1 MLLSQ
6 WCWFSR
12 SVMSDSV
19 QPYGQGSSVHGVFQA
34 RILEWVVFSFSSGT
48 SWPRD
53 QTQVSCIAGNL
64 LHCRQILYWLSH
76 HYHSNNRT
84 NRDSVLRSK
93 DITLPT
99 KSIIVKAMIFP
110 VVMHGC
116 ESWTIKKAGML
127 KNWCL
132 QIDMLES
139 SLDSK
144 EIKPVNPKGSQL
156 WIFFGRTDV
165 EAEAPILRADS
176 LEKTL
181 MLGKIEGKRRRG
193 WQRMRWVDSITDS
206 MNMNLSK
213 LWKIVKDREA
223 WYAAF
228 HGVTKSQTWLSDWTT
243 TKSQ

>member
-84 NRDSVLRSK
+84 NLDSVLRSK

-99 KSIIVKAMIFP
+99 KSIIVKAMVFP

-127 KNWCL
+127 KNWEDSWKSLGL
-132 QIDMLES
+132 QGDPTSPSFRIS
-139 SLDSK
+139 
-144 EIKPVNPKGSQL
+144 
-156 WIFFGRTDV
+156 
-165 EAEAPILRADS
+165 
-176 LEKTL
+176 TL
-181 MLGKIEGKRRRG
+181 NI
-193 WQRMRWVDSITDS
+193 
-206 MNMNLSK
+206 
-213 LWKIVKDREA
+213 LWK
-223 WYAAF
+223 
-228 HGVTKSQTWLSDWTT
+228 DWCWSWSSNT
-243 TKSQ
+243 

>member
-99 KSIIVKAMIFP
+99 KSIIVKAMVFP
-110 VVMHGC
+110 VVMCRC
-116 ESWTIKKAGML
+116 ESSMIKKTECWGTDAFEL
-127 KNWCL
+127 WCWKRL
-132 QIDMLES
+132 
-139 SLDSK
+139 
-144 EIKPVNPKGSQL
+144 
-156 WIFFGRTDV
+156 
-165 EAEAPILRADS
+165 LRA
-176 LEKTL
+176 
-181 MLGKIEGKRRRG
+181 LGLKGD
-193 WQRMRWVDSITDS
+193 QTDQS
-206 MNMNLSK
+206 
-213 LWKIVKDREA
+213 
-223 WYAAF
+223 
-228 HGVTKSQTWLSDWTT
+228 
-243 TKSQ
+243 

>member
-1 MLLSQ
+1 M
-6 WCWFSR
+6 
-12 SVMSDSV
+12 V
-19 QPYGQGSSVHGVFQA
+19 
-34 RILEWVVFSFSSGT
+34 
-48 SWPRD
+48 
-53 QTQVSCIAGNL
+53 
-64 LHCRQILYWLSH
+64 
-76 HYHSNNRT
+76 
-84 NRDSVLRSK
+84 
-93 DITLPT
+93 
-99 KSIIVKAMIFP
+99 FP

-132 QIDMLES
+132 QIVMLES

-176 LEKTL
+176 LDKTL

-223 WYAAF
+223 WRAAV
-228 HGVTKSQTWLSDWTT
+228 HEAANSQTRLSNWIQHIFYIQDEGKNCSDRTRCFFNYSFIPLVSYQT
-243 TKSQ
+243 LR